1 MRSLGNHPPVICAD
15 AAVLLAPTPT
25 VIQFRS
31 CHMASHFSR
40 VLSFMYMVQVMDY
53 IREARETEPD
63 WRDDLRH
70 CLYGLD
76 ADLIMLSLVTHEK
89 HFSLLREKMSVRHS
103 RRKK

>member
-1 MRSLGNHPPVICAD
+1 MLPFLHTHLPRLITSF
-15 AAVLLAPTPT
+15 VLPCVTP
-25 VIQFRS
+25 
-31 CHMASHFSR
+31 
-40 VLSFMYMVQVMDY
+40 QVMDY
-53 IREARETEPD
+53 IREAREIEPD

>member
-1 MRSLGNHPPVICAD
+1 MQYIYFSLA
-15 AAVLLAPTPT
+15 LLNPQQIP
-25 VIQFRS
+25 
-31 CHMASHFSR
+31 
-40 VLSFMYMVQVMDY
+40 SFQVMDY

-76 ADLIMLSLVTHEK
+76 ADLIMLSLVTHER